1 MIEITMNGKVALV
14 TGAGGGMGLAT
25 AHQMAIAGADV
36 MLADINEAAVVAN
49 AEMIAKET
57 GRKCVGIRCNV
68 AAREEVE
75 SMVDACVQTFGR
87 IDAMVNCAGIA
98 MRKPFDEFTQKD
110 IDSIYDIDLKGV
122 LYGTIAAGK
131 KMVAQ
136 GSGAI
141 VNFSSIAAR
150 MGDPLL
156 TLYGSAKAG
165 VLAIT
170 QSLGRELAE
179 HGVRVNAVL
188 PGHVR
193 TPMWE
198 KELNT
203 MTGNGTE
210 EEKNKRFA
218 EVLRAEGIPMG
229 RPQEPED
236 IANAV
241 VFLCSDIAK
250 NITAQNLS
258 IDGGTT
264 VSF

>member
-1 MIEITMNGKVALV
+1 MIPISMDGKVALV

-25 AHQMAIAGADV
+25 AHQMAVAGADV
-36 MLADINEAAVVAN
+36 MLADINEEAVIAN
-49 AEMIAKET
+49 AKKIAEET
-57 GRKCVGIRCNV
+57 GRECAAIRCNV
-68 AAREEVE
+68 AKREEVE
-75 SMVDACVQTFGR
+75 AMVDACVERFGH

-131 KMVAQ
+131 KMVKQ
-136 GSGAI
+136 GSGTI

-165 VLAIT
+165 VIAIT
-170 QSLGRELAE
+170 QSLGRELAA
-179 HGVRVNAVL
+179 HKVRVNAVL

-203 MTGNGTE
+203 MTNNGTE

-218 EVLRAEGIPMG
+218 EVLQAEGIPLG

-236 IANAV
+236 IANTV
-241 VFLCSDIAK
+241 VFLCSDVAK
-250 NITAQNLS
+250 NITAQCLS